1 MKVVLRLV
9 AIAALLCVVPGLW
22 AADPTGTAVAGT
34 WKGSFDFQGS
44 PVELTFNLKTD
55 GKVIS
60 GTVEGLPTTPT
71 DIQNGTIQGDSLN
84 FAVNTDYQGQTYKIL
99 FKGKFAAD
107 HIDFDFGTEDGSWG
121 STLTAKRAGAPV
133 ASPAATVDLTGAWKG
148 SFDFQGNPTPL
159 TFNLKSDGSKV
170 TGNIEG
176 MGAAPVDIHDGN
188 IDGDN
193 VSFWVNTEY
202 QGQTYAISFKGKLGS
217 GQIAFDF
224 GTADGSW
231 SATVTA
237 KKS

>member
-1 MKVVLRLV
+1 MKVVLRLL
-9 AIAALLCVVPGLW
+9 AIAAVLCVMPGLW

-34 WKGSFDFQGS
+34 WKGSFDFQGN
-44 PVELTFNLKTD
+44 PVDLTFDLKTD

-60 GTVEGLPTTPT
+60 GTVEGLPTTPAE
-71 DIQNGTIQGDSLN
+71 IQNGTIQGDTLN
-84 FAVNTDYQGQTYKIL
+84 FAVNTDYEGQTYRLL

-121 STLTAKRAGAPV
+121 SSLTAKRAGAT
-133 ASPAATVDLTGAWKG
+133 AAPAPADLTGVWKG
-148 SFDFQGNPTPL
+148 SFDFQGNATPL
-159 TFNLKSDGSKV
+159 TFNLKSDGTQL
-170 TGNIEG
+170 TGNVEG
-176 MGAAPVDIHDGN
+176 MGAAPVDIHDGK

-202 QGQTYAISFKGKLGS
+202 QGQTYAITFKGKLS
-217 GQIAFDF
+217 NGQIDFSF

-231 SATVTA
+231 GSTVTA